1 MTILDVTDN
10 ETINNNIKELKIKIF
25 EDKIE
30 HIENTYKPIGL
41 VTIYVKH
48 LKKDLKALLRGK
60 KWVEN

>member
-1 MTILDVTDN
+1 MN
-10 ETINNNIKELKIKIF
+10 FMKELKIKIF

-60 KWVEN
+60 K